1 MKSIIYDLRRALTG
15 RWFFIALAASAA
27 SLYIS
32 IGYQSYQLASM
43 LSEPDVYAAH
53 FQLNAA
59 ELVQHGMQGEFGVMI
74 LPALSALPFAAQ
86 ALQEIKSGAI
96 RPAVFRVGRRSWVI
110 GKLLGALASAMLLQ
124 MASALVLLL
133 ALHLLVLLFT
143 GVPFPMGDLQAI
155 WPFLL
160 RRMLSGGVWALAG
173 CLAALVTDTSSAA
186 HLAPLCL
193 CYAMAMIGSRFFPGA
208 AWLNPVHWLHG
219 TLWPLLLLMA
229 MLAAALSLIM
239 GRKVNVHV

>member
-96 RPAVFRVGRRSWVI
+96 RPAVFRAFV
-110 GKLLGALASAMLLQ
+110 ATQ
-124 MASALVLLL
+124 
-133 ALHLLVLLFT
+133 H
-143 GVPFPMGDLQAI
+143 QACQRQI
-155 WPFLL
+155 YPL
-160 RRMLSGGVWALAG
+160 RTKPRYPRGNYHIPWNFVAVRA
-173 CLAALVTDTSSAA
+173 
-186 HLAPLCL
+186 
-193 CYAMAMIGSRFFPGA
+193 
-208 AWLNPVHWLHG
+208 
-219 TLWPLLLLMA
+219 
-229 MLAAALSLIM
+229 
-239 GRKVNVHV
+239 